1 MSNVFSATHQ
11 RGSATQRDQRLDS
24 LIVAPPKHKTGG
36 GRTTPK
42 GTRPGEQ
49 KFANPE
55 SNKAGVH
62 TSSRYTPPVPME
74 MKIGKP
80 WVPYVMV
87 ALLVAGAIAIMLR
100 NLVWSG
106 NNWLTLIGLGSIL
119 GGLFTATKWR

>member
-1 MSNVFSATHQ
+1 MIE
-11 RGSATQRDQRLDS
+11 RLDS
-24 LIVAPPKHKTGG
+24 RIVAPPKHKTGG

-62 TSSRYTPPVPME
+62 SSSRYTPPVPIE
-74 MKIGKP
+74 MKLGKP
-80 WVPYVMV
+80 WVPYLMV
-87 ALLVAGAIAIMLR
+87 GLLVTGAIVIMLR

-106 NNWLTLIGLGSIL
+106 NNWLTLVGLGFIL

>member
-1 MSNVFSATHQ
+1 
-11 RGSATQRDQRLDS
+11 
-24 LIVAPPKHKTGG
+24 VAPPKHKTGG

-42 GTRPGEQ
+42 GTRPNEQ

-55 SNKAGVH
+55 MNKSGVH
-62 TSSRYTPPVPME
+62 TSSRYTPPVPIE

-80 WVPYVMV
+80 WVPYLMV
-87 ALLVAGAIAIMLR
+87 GLLISGAVIIMLR

-106 NNWLTLIGLGSIL
+106 NNWLTLIGLGFIL